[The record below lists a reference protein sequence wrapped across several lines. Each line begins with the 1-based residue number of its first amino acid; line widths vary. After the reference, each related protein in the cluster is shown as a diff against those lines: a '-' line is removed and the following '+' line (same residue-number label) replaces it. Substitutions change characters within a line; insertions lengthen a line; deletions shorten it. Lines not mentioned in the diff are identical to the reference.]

1 MPESDREVL
10 EPPLHNL
17 LLPSSRGED
26 MMLDVCLQT
35 TYFVDRLFLQSL
47 HGCLC
52 SVKALHASRQCSPR
66 GGRSGTLKEVFR
78 LFKCRRYNDRVSVR
92 GRACIIC
99 PANLFSIDNH
109 TSVVAS
115 IACLSTQLCLR

>member
-1 MPESDREVL
+1 MPESDREEL

-26 MMLDVCLQT
+26 MMLDVCPQT

-66 GGRSGTLKEVFR
+66 GGRSGTLREVFR
-78 LFKCRRYNDRVSVR
+78 LFRRRRYNDRVSVR
-92 GRACIIC
+92 GRACMSFVPRI
-99 PANLFSIDNH
+99 FFR
-109 TSVVAS
+109 
-115 IACLSTQLCLR
+115 STEVP

>member
-17 LLPSSRGED
+17 LLPSSGGED

-47 HGCLC
+47 YGCLC

-66 GGRSGTLKEVFR
+66 GGRSGTLREVFR
-78 LFKCRRYNDRVSVR
+78 RFECRRYNRVSVR
-92 GRACIIC
+92 GRACMSFVPRI
-99 PANLFSIDNH
+99 FFR
-109 TSVVAS
+109 
-115 IACLSTQLCLR
+115 STEVP